1 MMDNLSADKLAIRE
15 VVENW
20 VVYRDAGDWARFAT
34 VWHAEGWMTSTWF
47 QGPAAD
53 FIEASRKLFDQG
65 GNIFHTLAGW
75 TCDIVGKRAISQVK
89 MIIDQRAV
97 LDGSAQPELKAH
109 LKRA

>member
-1 MMDNLSADKLAIRE
+1 MIDNFSADKLVICE

-65 GNIFHTLAGW
+65 GIFFILSLAGH
-75 TCDIVGKRAISQVK
+75 AIS
-89 MIIDQRAV
+89 
-97 LDGSAQPELKAH
+97 SASVPS
-109 LKRA
+109 RRSR